1 MSRGGKRKGEQTL
14 TQVMARL
21 LEKELVPD
29 LVERARM
36 HGVEAALRGR
46 WEREKA
52 ARRTADAFEIWVKH
66 AVEQV
71 GAAWILS
78 VAFVRTLED
87 RGLLERRRIAGH
99 EAYDSEHGYFRLF
112 PALGPRDYLLTVF
125 RELSRIPGAEDLLG
139 PRHNPAWRLAPS
151 NDAAQKL
158 LDAWRKD
165 DEARTPLWTLDGAD
179 TRFLGDLYQDLS
191 EDARKRFALLQ
202 TPDFVERF
210 ILKLTLD
217 PAVEEFGLD
226 AVRLIDPTCGS
237 GHFLLGAYD
246 RLYDLRLARE
256 PGVDRRAHAL
266 AALGQVHGVDLNPWA
281 VAIARFRLTL
291 SFLEKAGIA
300 KLSAAPKLPLNLAVA
315 DSLLVAA
322 RGTTRQLAE
331 DATDRAGWGFELF
344 DFEDEEEARRILG
357 QGYHAVVGNPPY
369 ITCKDAVLR
378 DEYRKLYR
386 SCYREYALA
395 APFTERFFQLGED
408 GGFVGLINANS
419 FMKREFGSRLIEEV
433 LPKLDLTHVIDTSRA
448 FIPGHG
454 TPTVILVGRNRASV
468 SDLVLAVLG
477 KRGEPST
484 PDDPEKGFVWSTIA
498 EHATEVGFENDYV
511 SVAELPRETLSK
523 HPWSLGGGGAAELK
537 LAIER
542 DSKAVLGTLGEVGVV
557 CMTRADDIYV
567 GQRATYTRLGI
578 PSANVRSFPLGS
590 SVRDWAI
597 AASAETAIFPYDDS
611 LRPVAESESSLL
623 HRFLWSFRALLWER
637 REPNGNHR
645 ELGLTWFEWS
655 RLIRR
660 RLKTHLSIAFAKVAT
675 HNHFVLDHGR
685 HLFSDGSPV
694 LKLPAGST
702 EDDHLALLAYLNSS
716 TACFWMKQI
725 FHDKGSGTDSGKWQA
740 DPAKIAYEFTATG
753 LEALPIPEFAAAQR
767 ASLIQLALAASDR
780 ARERESL
787 LPEAVSGAGRYVSA
801 SQLRGALAA
810 AERRDAELLAELIG
824 IQEEIDW
831 IVYRAFRLTEG
842 EPLEP
847 GATPLGSRP
856 FEIAAARRG
865 SATGTDGQPLS
876 GGPPPSWEPARNARW
891 EHRIAALDSSRD
903 LSLIE
908 QPDYKRRWCI
918 TPKDLGGRVLTF
930 QDRAEAHL
938 RNVALDLIE
947 REVRTVTQPTTLRAI
962 SDRLAADA
970 SASAILEVCGKDHSA
985 LEVIRNLIADESVPA
1000 LVPLRFSEAGIG
1012 KRALW
1017 ERTWDL
1023 QRREDA
1029 GEKLD
1034 DATPVPPKYDQ
1045 KDYRNPVFWRL
1056 RGKLDVATERF
1067 ISYPGAER
1075 DDDKSPIIGWA
1086 GWDHLQRAQALAALY
1101 QERKDEVWTK
1111 DRLAPLLAGLLELV
1125 PWLKQWHNEP
1135 NASFGG
1141 QRLGEYFAQYVE
1153 SEARE
1158 NGLTLDDL
1166 RAWRPAAKGKG
1177 KKK

>member
-1 MSRGGKRKGEQTL
+1 VSRGGKKKEQTL

-29 LVERARM
+29 LVERAGM
-36 HGVEAALRGR
+36 PGVEAALRAR

-66 AVEQV
+66 TVEQV

-78 VAFVRTLED
+78 VAFIRTLED
-87 RGLLERRRIAGH
+87 RGLLQRRRIAGH
-99 EAYDSEHGYFRLF
+99 EAYDSEHGFFRLF

-125 RELSRIPGAEDLLG
+125 RELSRLPGAEDLLG

-151 NDAAQKL
+151 NAAAQKL

-165 DEARTPLWTLDGAD
+165 DEARTALWTFEGTD

-191 EDARKRFALLQ
+191 EDARERFALLQ

-246 RLYDLRLARE
+246 RLYDLRLALE
-256 PGVDRRAHAL
+256 PGMDRRAHAL
-266 AALGQVHGVDLNPWA
+266 AALGHVHGVDLNPYA

-331 DATDRAGWGFELF
+331 DATDRTGWGFDLF
-344 DFEDEEEARRILG
+344 DFEDEAEARRILG

-369 ITCKDAVLR
+369 ITCKDSVLR

-395 APFTERFFQLGED
+395 APFTERFFQLGEG

-433 LPKLDLTHVIDTSRA
+433 LPKLDLTHVIDTSGA

-454 TPTVILVGRNRASV
+454 TPTVIIVGRNRAPGTDS
-468 SDLVLAVLG
+468 VLAVLG

-484 PDDPEKGFVWSTIA
+484 PDDPDKGLVWSTIA
-498 EHATEVGFENDYV
+498 EHATEVGFENEFA
-511 SVAELPRETLSK
+511 SVAMVARATLAK

-537 LAIER
+537 ESL
-542 DSKAVLGTLGEVGVV
+542 DKGGVTTLGARASSMGFAAITGEDNVFLLPAGSARRNGVQPEHLRPMITGE
-557 CMTRADDIYV
+557 C
-567 GQRATYTRLGI
+567 L
-578 PSANVRSFPLGS
+578 
-590 SVRDWAI
+590 RDWALVPDLDTVWPCTG
-597 AASAETAIFPYDDS
+597 SGERLAEQQIPDVLQFFWPFRTS
-611 LRPVAESESSLL
+611 LIERKAFGRPILERGLPWWSVREVYED
-623 HRFLWSFRALLWER
+623 RFKTPLTISF
-637 REPNGNHR
+637 
-645 ELGLTWFEWS
+645 
-655 RLIRR
+655 
-660 RLKTHLSIAFAKVAT
+660 AFVAT
-675 HNHFVLDHGR
+675 HNHFVLDRGGKVFNR
-685 HLFSDGSPV
+685 SAPII
-694 LKLPAGST
+694 KLPESAT
-702 EDDHLALLAYLNSS
+702 DDDHLALLAYLNSS

-740 DPAKIAYEFTATG
+740 DPAKIAYEFTGTG
-753 LEALPIPEFAAAQR
+753 LEALPVPEFTPAQR
-767 ASLIQLALAASDR
+767 ASLIQLARAAADR
-780 ARERESL
+780 AAQRESL
-787 LPEAVSGAGRYVSA
+787 LPAAVSAEGRYVST
-801 SQLRGALAA
+801 SQVRDALAD

-831 IVYRAFRLTEG
+831 IVYRAFRLTNE

-865 SATGTDGQPLS
+865 TTTGTDGQPLS
-876 GGPPPSWEPARNARW
+876 GSTPAMWEPARKGSW
-891 EHRIAALDSSRD
+891 ERRIAAIGSSRD

-918 TPKDLGGRVLTF
+918 TPKDFGGRVLTF

-938 RNVALDLIE
+938 RNVVLDLVE
-947 REVRTVTQPTTLRAI
+947 REVRTAAQPTTLRAI
-962 SDRLAADA
+962 SDRLGADA
-970 SASAILEVCGKDHSA
+970 SACAILEVCGKDGSIT
-985 LEVIRNLIADESVPA
+985 EVIRALVADESVPA
-1000 LVPLRFSEAGIG
+1000 FVPLRFTEAGME

-1029 GEKLD
+1029 GEKLV
-1034 DATPVPPKYDQ
+1034 APIPVPPKYDQ
-1045 KDYRNPVFWRL
+1045 KDYRAPFFWRL
-1056 RGKLDVATERF
+1056 RGKLDVPKERF
-1067 ISYPGAER
+1067 ISYPGADR

-1086 GWDHLQRAQALAALY
+1086 GWGDIQRAQALAALY
-1101 QERKDEVWTK
+1101 QERKEDAWTK
-1111 DRLAPLLAGLLELV
+1111 ERLAPLLAGLLELV

-1141 QRLGEYFAQYVE
+1141 QKLGDYFAQYVD

-1158 NGLTLDDL
+1158 NGLTLDEL
-1166 RAWRPAAKGKG
+1166 KAWRPPAKGKG